1 MNLALLL
8 HMHGPVILA
17 SQSPRRLALLRQMGC
32 EPLVV
37 PADVPE
43 DSHAA
48 GEGPET
54 YAATLAREKARVVW
68 NASSPD
74 SVVIAADTIVV
85 IDGMIL
91 NKPVNSDDAVRM
103 LRLLSGRTHKVIT
116 AVCVRTATSDILR
129 QSSTQV
135 TFRELSSEEIEAY
148 VQSGSPLD
156 KAGAYGIQDDFGA
169 VFVSRIEGCYY
180 TIVGL
185 PLAMLYQMLKEMQE
199 NSASN
204 GGSFTHHN
212 SGDGE

>member
-1 MNLALLL
+1 
-8 HMHGPVILA
+8 
-17 SQSPRRLALLRQMGC
+17 MGC

-54 YAATLAREKARVVW
+54 YAATLAIEKARVVW
-68 NASSPD
+68 SASSPD

-103 LRLLSGRTHKVIT
+103 LRLLSGRTHTVIT

-204 GGSFTHHN
+204 AGINTNHNGGDTV
-212 SGDGE
+212 